1 MMPRKFLICATLG
14 GLLLVGACENAMR
27 AGLGCSVIR
36 HNVVGTSGDTVNLS
50 SGLRYI
56 ELQPGSGPVAQSCRE
71 STVRYTGYLYGGGQF
86 DHNTIHVIPGTGH
99 LIAGFE
105 QGIIGMTTGSVRR
118 VIMPPD
124 LAYGSVPRTNP
135 QGEVV
140 IPANST
146 LIFDLELLITN

>member
-1 MMPRKFLICATLG
+1 MMQRKSILVATFG
-14 GLLLVGACENAMR
+14 GLLLLGACESAMN

-36 HNVVGTSGDTVNLS
+36 HNVVGTNGDTVNLA

-56 ELQPGSGPVAQSCRE
+56 ELQAGTPPIAQSCRE
-71 STVRYTGYLYGGGQF
+71 ATVRYTGYLRDGGQF
-86 DHNTIHVIPGTGH
+86 DHNTIPLIPGTGR

-105 QGIIGMTTGSVRR
+105 QGVVGMSTGSIRR
-118 VIMPPD
+118 VIMPPE

-146 LIFDLELLITN
+146 LVFDLELLVTN